1 MAPRWLKPVGS
12 INSPYSSITFAIS
25 NPDGS
30 ITSALMM
37 GRAALFGKEVIIE
50 KWIDKP
56 PLIQCSKCHALS
68 HMKSLK
74 ACPLDKDSVRCHI
87 CRSAHRSDEHDQRCP
102 HKHAIAGV
110 SPFIWRNLWHTIKQ
124 VLCQNTTESGNKIPW
139 WPPIAPNTSAASSR
153 QGLNWLPYQQD
164 HKQICTRPIQA
175 HLDDCKVG
183 LGSWH
188 RSSNGPVCGLP
199 QSRPPPTTVEGS
211 SCVHHP

>member
-1 MAPRWLKPVGS
+1 MSKTLANPIPLQAGRWSIQPHSKGNYMYLFNGHIPFDIISSYEHILLAPFHGLGQLCPSLGWTRLLAHGIPFINDIGNAFNADNLQAEVHTLPGLRKAFFAMAPRWLKPVGS

-102 HKHAIAGV
+102 HKHAMAGV
-110 SPFIWRNLWHTIKQ
+110 SPFI
-124 VLCQNTTESGNKIPW
+124 
-139 WPPIAPNTSAASSR
+139 
-153 QGLNWLPYQQD
+153 
-164 HKQICTRPIQA
+164 
-175 HLDDCKVG
+175 
-183 LGSWH
+183 
-188 RSSNGPVCGLP
+188 
-199 QSRPPPTTVEGS
+199 
-211 SCVHHP
+211 